1 MRTTRVWDEEKKCY
15 LNVCKGIVGGL
26 TVAKF
31 KEFRDNLIQN
41 MKIMGSGRIEPEDLP
56 VVPGTDKV
64 FMINV
69 KLPFPL
75 TNRTIMNAMYFN
87 DNEDGSYWQCSSSR
101 GNEALLQEHKSKIGN
116 NVVATNHIGYMSIK
130 ETEAGGEF
138 ASVTMSDLNG
148 SIPSVMKNQRS
159 TRQAK

>member
-26 TVAKF
+26 TVAKL

-101 GNEALLQEHKSKIGN
+101 GNELL
-116 NVVATNHIGYMSIK
+116 
-130 ETEAGGEF
+130 
-138 ASVTMSDLNG
+138 L
-148 SIPSVMKNQRS
+148 
-159 TRQAK
+159 